1 MCCYNLYGADR
12 PLIEWNPWRTENE
25 TVVFIYLHSSFSFVQ
40 YYAIKAEIDLE
51 LQPFISEDQNKKNAQ
66 LIRSVGKRLTT
77 QIQVMAG
84 KHG

>member
-1 MCCYNLYGADR
+1 MEQIVHWL
-12 PLIEWNPWRTENE
+12 NE
-25 TVVFIYLHSSFSFVQ
+25 IHEELRMKQWCLYLHSSFSFVQ
-40 YYAIKAEIDLE
+40 YYAIKAEIGLE

-66 LIRSVGKRLTT
+66 LIRSFGKRLTT